1 MRQATTVANPTVP
14 SIGNWV
20 SAQTRP
26 MVSNAQRVCTR
37 LTIKPV
43 TIAESENRRKKL
55 EPIKPNSR
63 GLRLSSFIIGTAAMP
78 ITALSAK
85 LISMNRNNRAM
96 ISQASLGVSDELALA
111 GPPRPGV
118 SRTSAPMDRED
129 WTLMGNSVQT
139 PGTHPYPRSG
149 THGYHRKIGREKVR
163 YPRSQKSDA
172 RAHPGCRV
180 QGVHQRRLCRN
191 QHARHRQARQ

>member
-43 TIAESENRRKKL
+43 TIAESENNRKKL
-55 EPIKPNSR
+55 EPIKPNWR
-63 GLRLSSFIIGTAAMP
+63 GLRLRSFMIGTAAMP

-85 LISMNRNNRAM
+85 LISMNVNNRAT
-96 ISQASLGVSDELALA
+96 ISQAPLDVSDELAWAIPLLWWVTTLIST
-111 GPPRPGV
+111 P
-118 SRTSAPMDRED
+118 DRAD
-129 WTLMGNSVQT
+129 WTVMGNSVQA
-139 PGTHPYPRSG
+139 PGTHPYLDVGTDGYLGKIRYEQRCHPRSIL
-149 THGYHRKIGREKVR
+149 H
-163 YPRSQKSDA
+163 
-172 RAHPGCRV
+172 
-180 QGVHQRRLCRN
+180 
-191 QHARHRQARQ
+191 